1 MSKVP
6 TLYVV
11 ATPIGNLG
19 DMSPRA
25 VETLKSVALIAAE
38 DSRVTMKLTAH
49 FGIQVPLTSCHEH
62 NEEGKSKKII
72 ERMLADQIDVA
83 LTTDAGTPAISD
95 PGYLLVKTAWEAGI
109 TVIPIPG
116 PTAMASALSI
126 CGFDTAQF
134 AFYGFLPRQK
144 KELREKLKEIGQ
156 GVPIAVIHESPHRV
170 VELMEM
176 IVQVL
181 PEAMVAACCDL
192 TKRYELTL
200 RGSALDVLT
209 AMQSNP
215 NVEKGE
221 YCLVLD
227 LSEVPKAQAD
237 DNQTV
242 SLEARILE
250 AMLSG
255 KTLRDAVEMLTSQ
268 GVKKNAAYAASLK
281 VKDFLDS

>member
-1 MSKVP
+1 MGMP
-6 TLYVV
+6 TLFVV

-25 VETLKSVALIAAE
+25 VETLKSVGLIAAE
-38 DSRVTMKLTAH
+38 DTRVTMKLTAH
-49 FGIQVPLTSCHEH
+49 FGIQTPLTSCHEH
-62 NEEGKSKKII
+62 NEESKSKKII
-72 ERMLADQIDVA
+72 EKMLAENIDAA

-95 PGYLLVKTAWEAGI
+95 PGYLLVKAAWEAGI
-109 TVIPIPG
+109 KVISVSG

-134 AFYGFLPRQK
+134 TFYGFLPRQK
-144 KELREKLKEIGQ
+144 KELREKLVQIGQ
-156 GVPIAVIHESPHRV
+156 GVPVAVLHESPHRV

-181 PEAMVAACCDL
+181 PEAKAAVCCDL

-200 RGSALDVLT
+200 RGPVQDVLAT
-209 AMQSNP
+209 MQGNP

-227 LSEVPKAQAD
+227 LHDVPKVQAVQMQD
-237 DNQTV
+237 I

-255 KTLRDAVEMLTSQ
+255 KTLREAQEALVLS

-281 VKDFLDS
+281 VKEFLEDQ

>member
-1 MSKVP
+1 MP
-6 TLYVV
+6 TLFVV
-11 ATPIGNLG
+11 ATPIGNLS

-25 VETLKSVALIAAE
+25 VETLKSVGLIAAE
-38 DSRVTMKLTAH
+38 DTRVTMKLTAH
-49 FGIQVPLTSCHEH
+49 FGIQTPLTSCHEH
-62 NEEGKSKKII
+62 NEESKSKKII
-72 ERMLADQIDVA
+72 DKMLAENVDVA

-95 PGYLLVKTAWEAGI
+95 PGYLLVKAAWEAGI
-109 TVIPIPG
+109 KVIPIPG
-116 PTAMASALSI
+116 PAAMASALSI

-144 KELREKLKEIGQ
+144 KELREKLVEIGK
-156 GVPIAVIHESPHRV
+156 GVPVAVLHESPHRV

-176 IVQVL
+176 IALVL
-181 PEAMVAACCDL
+181 PQAKAAVCCDL

-200 RGSALDVLT
+200 RGPVQEVL
-209 AMQSNP
+209 AVMQGNP

-227 LSEVPKAQAD
+227 LHDVPKVQASPTYD
-237 DNQTV
+237 I
-242 SLEARILE
+242 SLEARIMD

-255 KTLRDAVEMLTSQ
+255 KTLREAQEALIIS

-281 VKDFLDS
+281 VKEFLED